1 VAETVSNT
9 SPLSYLHRL
18 GRLELLRDLF
28 GRVFVPTAV
37 EVEIER
43 GRALG
48 YDLPDLRGV
57 PWIEV
62 RPVEG
67 DAFEDLGAGETG
79 VLNLARALPDPLVIL
94 DDAAARSW
102 ALRLGF
108 RLTGSLG
115 VLVDAKARGLMG
127 PLAPELNRL
136 QALGFR
142 ITPAVCA
149 VVLKACGE
157 G

>member
-28 GRVFVPTAV
+28 GRVLIPTAV

-43 GRALG
+43 GRTLG
-48 YDLPDLRGV
+48 YDLPDLRGIA
-57 PWIEV
+57 WIEV
-62 RPVEG
+62 RSAEG

-94 DDAAARSW
+94 YPF
-102 ALRLGF
+102 GQP
-108 RLTGSLG
+108 
-115 VLVDAKARGLMG
+115 RG
-127 PLAPELNRL
+127 
-136 QALGFR
+136 
-142 ITPAVCA
+142 
-149 VVLKACGE
+149 
-157 G
+157 